1 MAGMDQNRMIR
12 SKELHVMLRE
22 VVADGGGGAMLI
34 SCKGAILASA
44 GFDQAEPKI
53 VSAIAAHVWA
63 HVALVPTKYPQV
75 GDLRTMARRPRR
87 RPPPPLFRNARAPP
101 QLFDVEGGTL
111 VLGELLE
118 ASHFARGPRPRGR
131 PPRRRR
137 ATAPRRAGLPL
148 LEKGVRGAPQRPLRC
163 VRADR
168 PTARR
173 RRAPLRSAPRGAPA
187 EARGDVRRRPL
198 RAARRQP
205 RGGRRGARRR
215 RRRAVARVA

>member
-75 GDLRTMARRPRR
+75 GDLRTMARRPRHCCPRSR
-87 RPPPPLFRNARAPP
+87 RPPARAPTR
-101 QLFDVEGGTL
+101 VR
-111 VLGELLE
+111 
-118 ASHFARGPRPRGR
+118 ASPL
-131 PPRRRR
+131 RR
-137 ATAPRRAGLPL
+137 ASSQTPL
-148 LEKGVRGAPQRPLRC
+148 
-163 VRADR
+163 
-168 PTARR
+168 
-173 RRAPLRSAPRGAPA
+173 
-187 EARGDVRRRPL
+187 PL
-198 RAARRQP
+198 RAAATA
-205 RGGRRGARRR
+205 GRRRCSS
-215 RRRAVARVA
+215 

>member
-75 GDLRTMARRPRR
+75 GDLRTM
-87 RPPPPLFRNARAPP
+87 
-101 QLFDVEGGTL
+101 LFDVEGGTL

-118 ASHFARGPRPRGR
+118 ASHFVCLYSKKEYGEPLSDLFARLAALQQKLAEMCGDALSGR
-131 PPRRRR
+131 PDDSPEAGAAALDADA
-137 ATAPRRAGLPL
+137 ATR
-148 LEKGVRGAPQRPLRC
+148 
-163 VRADR
+163 
-168 PTARR
+168 
-173 RRAPLRSAPRGAPA
+173 
-187 EARGDVRRRPL
+187 
-198 RAARRQP
+198 
-205 RGGRRGARRR
+205 
-215 RRRAVARVA
+215 

>member
-1 MAGMDQNRMIR
+1 
-12 SKELHVMLRE
+12 MLRE

-87 RPPPPLFRNARAPP
+87 RPPPPLSKNARAPP

-118 ASHFARGPRPRGR
+118 ASHFARGPRPRD
-131 PPRRRR
+131 RR
-137 ATAPRRAGLPL
+137 AAAARPRRAAQVCLYSKKEYGEPL
-148 LEKGVRGAPQRPLRC
+148 SDLFGASAPTDRA
-163 VRADR
+163 RAD
-168 PTARR
+168 
-173 RRAPLRSAPRGAPA
+173 
-187 EARGDVRRRPL
+187 
-198 RAARRQP
+198 AARPSAARLAALQQKLAEMC
-205 RGGRRGARRR
+205 GDALSGRPDDSPEAGA
-215 RRRAVARVA
+215 AALDADAAAR